1 MDTEKTLD
9 KESESALREARKIK
23 DDKKAVRAYDAE
35 DALRMLK
42 DDLDDYDSKALI
54 EEMRLW

>member
-23 DDKKAVRAYDAE
+23 DKKAVRAYDVE